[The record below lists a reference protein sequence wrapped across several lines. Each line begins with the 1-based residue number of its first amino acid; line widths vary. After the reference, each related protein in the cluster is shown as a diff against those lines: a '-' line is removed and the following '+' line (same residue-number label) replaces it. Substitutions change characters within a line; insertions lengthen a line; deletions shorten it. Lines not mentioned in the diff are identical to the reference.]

1 MNLMCMSVCRVI
13 GLGEKYCCEV
23 ERKAQG
29 LILYSSIIETVV
41 SITTL
46 S

>member
-23 ERKAQG
+23 ERKAQR
-29 LILYSSIIETVV
+29 THFV
-41 SITTL
+41 
-46 S
+46 